1 MVKYITTQAKEQNMN
16 GIISDERPITYG
28 HTETSRADP
37 NKFESHCHTE
47 FELLYVL
54 QGHGK
59 YVVEGAEYPLR
70 PNTMML
76 IRPHEHHYV
85 CPDKDS
91 VYERY
96 VINFNPNDLPRAI
109 LELSIL
115 RSDPDTR
122 HGVFFSEDVISPL
135 IEQEFVNADE
145 IYNLVQEHK
154 KSAESQKTVVISLL
168 SRVLLL
174 LSLSSPSDEIHY
186 EENVITRITEYLDSH
201 TTEPLSLDKLSQQ
214 FFISKYYLCHAFRHQ
229 NGISILAY
237 LTAKR
242 IVLAQQLL
250 KDGKPAAEVAQLTGF
265 QNYSSFYRAYLK
277 QTGHSPTERSRH
289 SP

>member
-1 MVKYITTQAKEQNMN
+1 MHRFT
-16 GIISDERPITYG
+16 SDERHIIYG
-28 HTETSRADP
+28 HTETDRADP
-37 NKFESHCHTE
+37 NQFESHCHTG
-47 FELLYVL
+47 FELLYVRK
-54 QGHGK
+54 GRGK

-70 PNTMML
+70 PHTMML
-76 IRPHEHHYV
+76 IRPHEYHYV

-91 VYERY
+91 VYERF
-96 VINFNPNDLPRAI
+96 VINFGSAELPRSV
-109 LELSIL
+109 LELPVL
-115 RSDPDTR
+115 RDNSDAR
-122 HGVFFSEDVISPL
+122 HGVFFSEEAISPL
-135 IEQEFVNADE
+135 IEQEFISSDE
-145 IYNLVQEHK
+145 IYNLIGEHK
-154 KSAESQKTVVISLL
+154 KSADSQKTVIITLL

-201 TTEPLSLDKLSQQ
+201 ATEPLSLDKLSQQ

-250 KDGKPAAEVAQLTGF
+250 KDGKPATEVAQLTGF

-277 QTGHSPTERSRH
+277 QTGHAPTERSRH
-289 SP
+289 ST